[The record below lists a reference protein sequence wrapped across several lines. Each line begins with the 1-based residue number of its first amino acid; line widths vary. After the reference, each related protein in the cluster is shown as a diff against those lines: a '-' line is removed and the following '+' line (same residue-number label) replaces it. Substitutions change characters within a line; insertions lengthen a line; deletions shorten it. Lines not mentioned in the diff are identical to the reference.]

1 MNLLFDHETDA
12 IKVESPYT
20 HEALYVRLKRSGPLF
35 VRIPSWV
42 KTGELVVTG
51 TDQAPILNN
60 GYAFFP
66 QPPVNWPIGFRF
78 PLSGREIT
86 LKHTTRDIRVRLR
99 GDTVA
104 AMEDF
109 GADLTFF
116 DSL

>member
-1 MNLLFDHETDA
+1 MNLLFDLETDA

-20 HEALYVRLKRSGPLF
+20 HEALYIRLKRSGPLF

-51 TDQAPILNN
+51 TDQTPILNN

-66 QPPVNWPIGFRF
+66 QLPVNRPIGIRF
-78 PLSGREIT
+78 PLSEREII
-86 LKHTTRDIRVRLR
+86 LKHITRDIRVRLQ
-99 GDTVA
+99 GDAVV